1 MYANPQPRCARGGC
15 VNNRGCA
22 IGGWLGYSIAT
33 LAIGVIGDCLIQ
45 QYNIYGVLNIYDVR
59 PGA

>member
-1 MYANPQPRCARGGC
+1 M
-15 VNNRGCA
+15 NNRGCA